1 MSDKSGNGIKSLRTS
16 TAFRI
21 LNFELYTRPNKIIM
35 TFGFFCFVTSFGYI
49 FYMRQKYQNMGYYAV
64 TTDTGNE
71 VYVKK
76 KSKWET

>member
-1 MSDKSGNGIKSLRTS
+1 
-16 TAFRI
+16 
-21 LNFELYTRPNKIIM
+21 M